1 MSKWVDYLI
10 VYEDA
15 QIDFLSSFESKKSV
29 IIKKITE
36 SASGGDLSILQSL
49 VLELKIL
56 NELQQ
61 KFVAEIRERKEQINR
76 NERKEKVR

>member
-1 MSKWVDYLI
+1 MSKWMDYLI

-36 SASGGDLSILQSL
+36 SAGGGDLGILQSL
-49 VLELKIL
+49 ALELKIL

-76 NERKEKVR
+76 NERKEKGR